1 MIWVLVVGPKR
12 KPDTANHS
20 VMRVTLGNKSD
31 H

>member
-12 KPDTANHS
+12 KPGTANQS
-20 VMRVTLGNKSD
+20 MMRGTLGKKSD